1 MNKKR
6 HMQLGIAAVI
16 VSILLMSGN
25 IFVLGQM
32 QPDTIAPSVTITQPT
47 VGANLNTS
55 NVVVAGSAT
64 DNVGVTSVEILL
76 DNIPQ
81 GNAAINLPNGVSVS
95 WSMTLL
101 VLAQGP
107 HTVTAKAR
115 DGANNIQSANVN
127 FVIDTARPAIL
138 APLPIT
144 VQANTAGGA
153 LKTHP
158 TIATFLNGAFAL
170 DIIDSTLTITNN
182 ALNLFPL
189 GITTVTF
196 TATDDA
202 GNSASDSSTVTVIDT
217 TLPSVSITQPVN
229 GSKISSS
236 TVTITG
242 TVNNPSNVQSVK
254 LSIDGGSPKPASLN
268 ATSGIWKF
276 GPIALAEGIHT
287 AKATVTNSVNNN
299 ATTVASFIVDTVQP
313 LISIVSPANNAT
325 LTTTSV
331 KVNGTASD
339 TNGVASVVVSIDGG
353 QAKTAN
359 LNVNTGKWTF
369 QTTLTNGTHTIKATA
384 TDMAGNKTMASISVR
399 VSSTQGNQPPIPT
412 EGGFNCNGKQ
422 FRGKLKLEDTT
433 ATFIN
438 CEIRGSV
445 RIEDST
451 VVFENSTVRGNMKVE
466 DSDLK
471 FESSELRGNIHMEG
485 GSLVL
490 QNNMIRGNV
499 KVCGTEMTQI
509 ANNIVKGSIKV
520 CEDEGSDEANS
531 GQSTGSTSFN
541 EKENS
546 GKGKGGDKGKDS
558 DKGEKDGKGK
568 GKLGKGKNK
577 GHHDDD

>member
-1 MNKKR
+1 
-6 HMQLGIAAVI
+6 MQVGIAAVI

-25 IFVLGQM
+25 IFVLGQI
-32 QPDTIAPSVTITQPT
+32 QPDTIAPSVTITQP
-47 VGANLNTS
+47 VIGANLNTS

-81 GNAAINLPNGVSVS
+81 GNAAINLPNGASVS
-95 WSMTLL
+95 WSMTLT

-107 HTVTAKAR
+107 HAVTAKAR
-115 DGANNIQSANVN
+115 DSANNIQFANVN
-127 FVIDTARPAIL
+127 FVTDTVRPAIL

-144 VQANTAGGA
+144 VQANTVDGA

-158 TIATFLNGAFAL
+158 TITAFLNEALAL
-170 DIIDSTLTITNN
+170 DIIDSNLTITNN
-182 ALNLFPL
+182 APNLFPL

-254 LSIDGGSPKPASLN
+254 LSIDGGSQTQALLN

-287 AKATVTNSVNNN
+287 AKANVTNSVNST
-299 ATTVASFIVDTVQP
+299 ATATVSFTIDTIPP

-325 LTTTSV
+325 LTTTSI

-339 TNGVASVVVSIDGG
+339 ANGIVSVDVSVDGG
-353 QAKTAN
+353 QASIASFDA
-359 LNVNTGKWTF
+359 NTGKWTF

-384 TDMAGNKTMASISVR
+384 ADTAGNKAMASISVR
-399 VSSTQGNQPPIPT
+399 VMSSVPRNQPPAPT
-412 EGGFNCNGKQ
+412 EGEFNCNGQ
-422 FRGKLKLEDTT
+422 QLRGKLELEDTT
-433 ATFIN
+433 ATFID
-438 CEIRGSV
+438 CEIRGSI
-445 RIEDST
+445 RAEDST
-451 VVFENSTVRGNMKVE
+451 VVFKNSAIRGNLKVE
-466 DSDLK
+466 DSDLT
-471 FESSELRGNIHMEG
+471 FESNELRGNLHMEG
-485 GSLVL
+485 GSLIL
-490 QNNMIRGNV
+490 QNNTIRGNV
-499 KVCGTEMTQI
+499 KVCGTEMIDI
-509 ANNIVKGSIKV
+509 ADNAVKGNIKV
-520 CEDEGSDEANS
+520 CEEDEDDENS
-531 GQSTGSTSFN
+531 GAASNNFN